1 MGGSEGMTP
10 LGVEELAELKACHQP
25 YDDGNY
31 DDGNCRGCDMPVVWP
46 CTRARLIAMVE
57 VLQAENERI
66 KRNAVRLRAERARS
80 QERGSEVE

>member
-1 MGGSEGMTP
+1 MSDLTP
-10 LGVEELAELKACHQP
+10 LSVEELAELKACHQP

-66 KRNAVRLRAERARS
+66 KRNAVRLMMSHDDIADAARK
-80 QERGSEVE
+80 EPR